1 MAGKNKLVFH
11 SFLVIKINPNYS
23 PPTQHTES
31 HNLLS
36 LPLGEVRRLTGS
48 LCGKS
53 HLLFESKQPFPHP
66 QTQSLRLP
74 LSSKMSWVT
83 DAYPEPIEKR
93 WGNEAKRNQFSRC
106 AKTKQR
112 PVFSVARF
120 SPHPVFFNFFEGCW
134 KSAAFCS
141 SKRKQQNM
149 SCYLLLNSW
158 SSDRYFQRTET
169 GIQFFLTWCCLS

>member
-1 MAGKNKLVFH
+1 MHMPLIQFNITEMITDTLNVTWVISMLQKSDLPFLAGKNKWVFH

-31 HNLLS
+31 HNVLS

-74 LSSKMSWVT
+74 LSSKMS
-83 DAYPEPIEKR
+83 
-93 WGNEAKRNQFSRC
+93 
-106 AKTKQR
+106 
-112 PVFSVARF
+112 
-120 SPHPVFFNFFEGCW
+120 
-134 KSAAFCS
+134 
-141 SKRKQQNM
+141 
-149 SCYLLLNSW
+149 
-158 SSDRYFQRTET
+158 
-169 GIQFFLTWCCLS
+169 